1 MNEKEK
7 QSFRLVFE
15 FLEKWRGTVIETE
28 EQWAQL
34 AEDTGKL
41 GRDLDI
47 DNNPLGWRLMI
58 VSIVTLS
65 RMTCPAI
72 LMFKSHPSRNSR
84 QAWASSRSGTGR

>member
-34 AEDTGKL
+34 ADDTGKL

-47 DNNPLGWRLMI
+47 DHNPLGWHLMYGMLETFNDLYKDGRKP
-58 VSIVTLS
+58 V
-65 RMTCPAI
+65 
-72 LMFKSHPSRNSR
+72 PS
-84 QAWASSRSGTGR
+84 GYFGRDDL

>member
-15 FLEKWRGTVIETE
+15 FLEKWRGIVIETE
-28 EQWAQL
+28 EQYAQL

-47 DNNPLGWRLMI
+47 DHNPLGWHMMVAALETFNDLYKDGK
-58 VSIVTLS
+58 VPV
-65 RMTCPAI
+65 
-72 LMFKSHPSRNSR
+72 PS
-84 QAWASSRSGTGR
+84 GYFGRDDI

>member
-58 VSIVTLS
+58 AALDYINDLYQNG
-65 RMTCPAI
+65 MKPIPAGY
-72 LMFKSHPSRNSR
+72 F
-84 QAWASSRSGTGR
+84 GRDDIEH

>member
-15 FLEKWRGTVIETE
+15 FLEKWRGTVIETK

-47 DNNPLGWRLMI
+47 DHNPLGWRLMI
-58 VSIVTLS
+58 AALDYINDLYQNG
-65 RMTCPAI
+65 MKPMLAGY
-72 LMFKSHPSRNSR
+72 F
-84 QAWASSRSGTGR
+84 GRDDF